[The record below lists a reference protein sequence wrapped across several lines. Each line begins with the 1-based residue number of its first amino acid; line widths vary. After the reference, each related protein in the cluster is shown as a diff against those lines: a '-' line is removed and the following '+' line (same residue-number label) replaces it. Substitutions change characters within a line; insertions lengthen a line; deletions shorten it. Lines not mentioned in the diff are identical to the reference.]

1 MTKLEIKLIIAIVVG
16 LLLASGY
23 IPFVHS
29 KARAKESAILHDVQI
44 IGNYRKFQETASA
57 KRIAYMPNRSAK
69 EVPEIKKILDE
80 RDALLA
86 KTAYGCKME
95 YMAGIG
101 ITSSTFEPIKV
112 RCDASSWWKW

>member
-1 MTKLEIKLIIAIVVG
+1 MTKLEIKLIIAIVLG

-29 KARAKESAILHDVQI
+29 KARAKEAAILHDVQI
-44 IGNYRKFQETASA
+44 LGNYRKFQEVASI
-57 KRIAYMPNRSAK
+57 KRIAYMPNRTAK

-80 RDALLA
+80 RDTLLD

-101 ITSSTFEPIKV
+101 MTSYTFEPIKV
-112 RCDASSWWKW
+112 RCNGSSWWRW